1 MIGKISLRKKNE
13 LPSNFYHDINDILK
27 KFSHTNNIEDCKIA
41 MRDYIQPYCFDWS
54 IEKLDEAFKQIR
66 RDLIE
71 EQLPEDELTGNY
83 WHGIVD
89 ILHNPFG
96 FSNKIEGNGISEEDF
111 EEIVNY
117 ANMQYQNAFKEL
129 RSIEN

>member
-1 MIGKISLRKKNE
+1 MRKKNE
-13 LPSNFYHDINDILK
+13 LPLNFYHDINDILK
-27 KFSHTNNIEDCKIA
+27 KFSHMNNIEDCKIA
-41 MRDYIQPYCFDWS
+41 MRDYIQPYCLDWS

-96 FSNKIEGNGISEEDF
+96 FSNKIEVNGISEEDF
-111 EEIVNY
+111 EEIVKY
-117 ANMQYQNAFKEL
+117 ANMQYQNAFKKL
-129 RSIEN
+129 RSIDN

>member
-1 MIGKISLRKKNE
+1 MRNKNE

-27 KFSHTNNIEDCKIA
+27 KFSHTNNVEDCKIA
-41 MRDYIQPYCFDWS
+41 IRDYIQPYCFDWS

-71 EQLPEDELTGNY
+71 EQLPEDELTANY
-83 WHGIVD
+83 WHEIVD
-89 ILHNPFG
+89 ILNKPFG
-96 FSNKIEGNGISEEDF
+96 ISNKIEGNGISEEDF
-111 EEIVNY
+111 EEIVKY
-117 ANMQYQNAFKEL
+117 ANMQYKNAFKKL

>member
-1 MIGKISLRKKNE
+1 MQWL
-13 LPSNFYHDINDILK
+13 
-27 KFSHTNNIEDCKIA
+27 
-41 MRDYIQPYCFDWS
+41 QPYCFYWS

-89 ILHNPFG
+89 ILHNPFE
-96 FSNKIEGNGISEEDF
+96 FSNKIEGNGIREEDF
-111 EEIVNY
+111 EKIVNY